1 MVLSGRLMEQLTQPL
16 SSPGTLYGLY
26 RQSSKPSSPESFRSP
41 CTGVVGDSDAES
53 VATTG
58 SGDSA
63 SFLRWLCL
71 ESGGGSNK
79 TSGYPLSCPPSTLSI
94 DDALDDS
101 GQQAKHDTGST
112 CVQRIDVGPSIS
124 QKCASDNCKYAEM
137 VQIS

>member
-26 RQSSKPSSPESFRSP
+26 RQSSKLSSPESFRSP
-41 CTGVVGDSDAES
+41 CIGLVVGGSDAES

-63 SFLRWLCL
+63 SFLRSLRL
-71 ESGGGSNK
+71 EGDGGSNK

-112 CVQRIDVGPSIS
+112 WVQRIEVGPSIS
-124 QKCASDNCKYAEM
+124 QKCARDNCE
-137 VQIS
+137 I